1 MARQVFRRREYS
13 AEFKQEAVRVVYAR
27 RAGGLTW
34 ARIGEELEVSPDRLR
49 EWVRQA
55 AGAPASAGASDV
67 FPGKGR
73 RRRFVPAP
81 GIPAMPGPEGGEA
94 PEAEL
99 ARLRRENARLRAE
112 RDFLKKAAAF
122 FAQESP

>member
-1 MARQVFRRREYS
+1 MARHVFRRREYS
-13 AEFKQEAVRVVYAR
+13 AEFKQEAVRVVYER
-27 RAGGLTW
+27 RAAGLTW
-34 ARIGEELEVSPDRLR
+34 TRIGDELEVHPDRLR

-55 AGAPASAGASDV
+55 AGAPTAASADEV
-67 FPGKGR
+67 FPGSGR
-73 RRRFVPAP
+73 RRRFTPTAGTP
-81 GIPAMPGPEGGEA
+81 PMPGPDRTES